1 MHLIVYT
8 SKYINTG
15 SDINTVLSSI
25 SRVAKIYNL
34 EFLITGLLFFHKDCF
49 VQIIE
54 GPKQSLEG
62 LMEVLE
68 NDIRHEDIIRL
79 IDEPIDQ
86 RSYSDWN
93 MDSFNLSDS
102 QDLNSEKLIN
112 ISRVYKETLSTRT
125 DLLTRFYKAMLN
137 PVEYSKF

>member
-1 MHLIVYT
+1 MHLIVY
-8 SKYINTG
+8 SSQYISTG

-25 SRVAKIYNL
+25 STVAKKYNL
-34 EFLITGLLFFHKDCF
+34 EFSITGLLFFHNGCF

-54 GPKQSLEG
+54 GPQQSLEG

-68 NDIRHEDIIRL
+68 NDIRHENIIRL
-79 IDEPIDQ
+79 IDEPIEE

-102 QDLNSEKLIN
+102 QELDTDKLIN

-125 DLLTRFYKAMLN
+125 DLLAKFYKAMLK
-137 PVEYSKF
+137 PAEYFKF